1 MLFRSLIG
9 PMVMLLIEKDGIM
22 SVEYTTEDGNYEL
35 PQFLV
40 ETEFVFLT
48 EIIRRA
54 TNEVIIPAKVEMRI
68 PVKTKAFESFL
79 GISVEKGERNI
90 ISYHMEDLQKPFIS
104 YDESM
109 WNYFKPE
116 LSKRLSELDVDTS
129 MGARVRTALT
139 ELLPGGMFGIDDVA
153 LKLGVSKR
161 TLQRK
166 LSDEGTTFQ
175 KQLNN
180 TREMLAINYINNT
193 DMSTS
198 DIAYLLGYQEL
209 NSFLRAFTVWTGK
222 SMSEYKKLL

>member
-1 MLFRSLIG
+1 
-9 PMVMLLIEKDGIM
+9 
-22 SVEYTTEDGNYEL
+22 
-35 PQFLV
+35 
-40 ETEFVFLT
+40 
-48 EIIRRA
+48 
-54 TNEVIIPAKVEMRI
+54 
-68 PVKTKAFESFL
+68 
-79 GISVEKGERNI
+79 
-90 ISYHMEDLQKPFIS
+90 
-104 YDESM
+104 
-109 WNYFKPE
+109 
-116 LSKRLSELDVDTS
+116 
-129 MGARVRTALT
+129 
-139 ELLPGGMFGIDDVA
+139 MFGIDDVA